1 MERNENK
8 MGHAPIGRLL
18 FSMSLPAMFSMLVQA
33 CYNVVDSIFVAQLGE
48 DALTA
53 VSLAFPIQMLMVAVA
68 VGTAIGINSLIS
80 RRLGAK
86 HFSEANMVASHGVIL
101 LVLSWVLFALFGLF
115 GTRAFIA
122 GFTDNQAIIEMGTQ
136 YGAIVTIF
144 AFGAFIETSIS
155 RTLQATGNMTY
166 PMISQIIGAVVN
178 IILDPIMIF
187 GLCGCPALGIRGA
200 ALATVIG
207 QIVAMFFAIY
217 IITHKKFDVHI
228 SFKNFK
234 FSPSIVFNI
243 YAVGFPSII
252 MQAIG
257 SFLIVCL
264 NTILMGLSAAAV
276 AVLGVYYKLQSF
288 VFMPVFGL
296 TQGAMPILGYNF
308 GARDKKRLMDC
319 LKLTVFVALV
329 IMTAGT
335 ALFWGCTE
343 LLLTLFNASPE
354 MLEIGISALRTI
366 SLCFIPA
373 ALGISFSTMF
383 QAIGHG
389 IKSLLMSLLRQLFA
403 ILPLA
408 WFFARFFTLNEV
420 WMAFPIAEI
429 VSLIACAFMF
439 ISAYRKE
446 ISNL

>member
-1 MERNENK
+1 MEKNENK
-8 MGHAPIGRLL
+8 MGHAPIGKLL

-86 HFSEANMVASHGVIL
+86 HYSEANMVASHGVIL

-122 GFTDNQAIIEMGTQ
+122 GFTDNAAIIEMGTQ

-144 AFGAFIETSIS
+144 AFGAFVETAIS

-187 GLCGCPALGIRGA
+187 GLCGCPALGVRGA

-207 QIVAMFFAIY
+207 QIVAMFFAVY

-234 FSPSIVFNI
+234 FSSSIVFNI

-264 NTILMGLSAAAV
+264 NTILMGLSGAAV

-308 GARDKKRLMDC
+308 GARDKKRLLDC
-319 LKLTVFVALV
+319 LKLTAFVALA

-343 LLLTLFNASPE
+343 LLLTLFNASSE
-354 MLEIGISALRTI
+354 MLEIGIPALRTI

-389 IKSLLMSLLRQLFA
+389 IKSLIMSLLRQLFA

-446 ISNL
+446 IAHL